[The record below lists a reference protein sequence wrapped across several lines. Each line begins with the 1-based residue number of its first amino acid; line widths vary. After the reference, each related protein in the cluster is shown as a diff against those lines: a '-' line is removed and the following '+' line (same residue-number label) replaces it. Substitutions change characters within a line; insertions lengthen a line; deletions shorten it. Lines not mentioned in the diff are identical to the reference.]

1 VSGRQPTMVA
11 ILGII
16 LAACGA
22 GMEPT
27 PPPPVSPPPSH
38 GPSSLATATTAPTAV
53 VPSATPVPT
62 PTPTPR
68 PAPPKPTGVRYEW
81 ESFEFCD
88 DPSNPEFLCEVA
100 GNKHTLR
107 WKAPRT
113 KGVQIRVYAV
123 TECLSNDSSG
133 AVIDGWCLRDRTAND
148 MWGEVDASVTR
159 PFDHSTAPA
168 STVVLV
174 AKGPAAKGRL
184 TWKSPVDLLG
194 YDEGDAWNSAE
205 VYSIVV
211 AAFDKAGQHS
221 PFAVADSTH
230 LCDLIDS
237 MECPEDSYWP
247 PGDGE

>member
-1 VSGRQPTMVA
+1 MSGRQATVVA
-11 ILGII
+11 ILSVI
-16 LAACGA
+16 LASCGA

-27 PPPPVSPPPSH
+27 PPPPVSPAPSP
-38 GPSSLATATTAPTAV
+38 GPSSLATVTAAPTAV

-68 PAPPKPTGVRYEW
+68 PAPPKPTGVRYGW
-81 ESFEFCD
+81 S
-88 DPSNPEFLCEVA
+88 PSRSATTPPTRSCA
-100 GNKHTLR
+100 RSPGRKHTLR

-133 AVIDGWCLRDRTAND
+133 AVIDGWCLRGSTAND

-237 MECPEDSYWP
+237 MECPEDSSWP